1 MFEVSRMETDLYQ
14 CEHDLWK
21 QGKNYVGGTDEVGR
35 GPLIGPVVTACVVL
49 PHDFSLPGL
58 TDSKKLSEKK
68 REQYYDYILEHAI
81 AVEIGMDS
89 PERIDEIN
97 IYQAS
102 KEAMEKAIE
111 KVRKKVPLDVV
122 LTDAMPME
130 LDIPVIPIVKGDAKS
145 ITIAAASVVAK
156 VTRDRMMIEL
166 DQKYPL
172 YGFKNHKGYP
182 TKKHLEAIKTY
193 GLIDGYRKTYG
204 PVKELLGGKKDE

>member
-14 CEHDLWK
+14 YEHDLWK

-166 DQKYPL
+166 DQKYPM

>member
-1 MFEVSRMETDLYQ
+1 METDLYQ
-14 CEHDLWK
+14 YEHDLWK

-204 PVKELLGGKKDE
+204 PVKELLGGKKNE